1 MNCLELFG
9 ACLSFVLKALE
20 TPKEL
25 QKCDAARKNVLDKVD
40 MLGTSLKDI
49 QYSSAEEKKAIFEKL
64 LF

>member
-1 MNCLELFG
+1 VNCLELFG

-40 MLGTSLKDI
+40 MLGTSLNDI
-49 QYSSAEEKKAIFEKL
+49 QFNILASEK
-64 LF
+64 